1 MIMALKRVIIKL
13 GTSALTA
20 GGQSISLPHL
30 LDFIKEAAW
39 LHQAGFEVVL
49 ISSGAVA
56 AGKDALKQPT
66 LDKHIPAKQM
76 LAAIGQSHLM
86 EIYNQLFQMY
96 GITVAQVLLTRD
108 DLLSRNRYLNARNTL
123 EALIEYR
130 VIPIINENDTVATE
144 EIRFG
149 DNDNL
154 SAQVANLVEA
164 DLLVLMTDQDGLYTS
179 DPRTNPE
186 ARLIELIDTPEIPEE
201 LFQGAGSSNS
211 GLGTGGMQTKLK
223 AAELARHSGAMVY
236 IVSGQDPAILRQ
248 IVYGE
253 TVGTRFLPI
262 ISTLE
267 NRKRFLLAHATSSS
281 GFIKVDSGA
290 AAALRKGGS
299 LLPVGIRETSGTF
312 DRGDIVRVDTVK
324 GKPVVVGIANYSSNE
339 IQLIAGQRSSQI
351 ENTLGYTYGDEVI
364 HHNNMVVLN
373 HE

>member
-13 GTSALTA
+13 GTSTLTA

-253 TVGTRFLPI
+253 TVGTRFLPV

-281 GFIKVDSGA
+281 GLIKVDSGA
-290 AAALRKGGS
+290 ATALRKGGS
-299 LLPVGIRETSGTF
+299 LLPVGIKETSGTF